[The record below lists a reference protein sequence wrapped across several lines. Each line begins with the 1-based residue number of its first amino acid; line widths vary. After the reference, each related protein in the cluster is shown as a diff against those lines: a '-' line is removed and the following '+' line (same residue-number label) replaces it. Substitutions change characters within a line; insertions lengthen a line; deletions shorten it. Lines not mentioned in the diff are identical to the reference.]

1 MSIYADNAATTKI
14 SKNALEVMNKT
25 AENCY
30 GNPSSVHSHGQ
41 MASSML
47 YKARTVIGTLVGA
60 SLPEEIVFTSGGSE
74 SNTQAIMTGA
84 AYGEKYGKTKIISSS
99 FEHHSVLNALES
111 LKRRGFEIVFI
122 DPDRNGIVQPQALE
136 DAIDENTA
144 LVTIM
149 TANNEIG
156 TLQPIS
162 ALAKIAHSKS
172 ALFHTDAVQAIG
184 HVPFSAKEFNVDMMS
199 ASAHKFH
206 GPKGVGIL
214 YVKAG
219 LKATQVIYGGH
230 QENNSRPGTEN
241 LPGIAAMAAALK
253 DSVLSMQKNYE
264 YISSLRKKLTE
275 ELLTIPNTLL
285 NGDTDNRVPG
295 IMNFVFEGIE
305 GEALLLMLDS
315 RDISVSSGSACTAGS
330 LDPSHVLKSIG
341 LPEDLT
347 HGSIRIS
354 LSEDNTEEEVDII
367 AKAIKECVTKL
378 RDMSETWQEIQSGI
392 RKSEIE

>member
-1 MSIYADNAATTKI
+1 MSIYADNAATTRI

-47 YKARTVIGTLVGA
+47 YKARTVIGTLIGA
-60 SLPEEIVFTSGGSE
+60 NLPEEIVFTSGGSE

-84 AYGEKYGKTKIISSS
+84 SYGEKYGKTKIISSS
-99 FEHHSVLNALES
+99 FEHHSVLNALDS
-111 LKRRGFEIVFI
+111 LKRRGFEIVLI
-122 DPDRNGIVQPQALE
+122 DPDKNGIVTPESLE
-136 DAIDENTA
+136 KVIDENTA
-144 LVTIM
+144 LVSIM

-156 TLQPIS
+156 TLQPVN
-162 ALAKIAHSKS
+162 ALAKISHSKS

-184 HVPFSAKEFNVDMMS
+184 HVPFSAKEFNVDLMS

-206 GPKGVGIL
+206 GPRGVGLL

-219 LKATQVIYGGH
+219 IQPTQVIYGGH
-230 QENNSRPGTEN
+230 QENNNRPGTEN
-241 LPGIAAMAAALK
+241 LPAIAAMAAALK
-253 DSVLSMQKNYE
+253 DSILNMQKNSE
-264 YISSLRKKLTE
+264 YVGSLRKRLTE
-275 ELLTIPNTLL
+275 QLLSIPKTLL
-285 NGDTDNRVPG
+285 NGDPDKRVPG

-330 LDPSHVLKSIG
+330 LDPSHVLKAIG
-341 LPEDLT
+341 LPNDLT
-347 HGSIRIS
+347 HGSVRIS
-354 LSEDNTEEEVDII
+354 LSEENTEEEVDEI
-367 AKAIKECVTKL
+367 AKAVIECVSKL
-378 RDMSETWQEIQSGI
+378 REMSETWQEILSGI
-392 RKSEIE
+392 RESEIV